1 MNWLLDNW
9 LTILGASSV
18 LGAPLAY
25 IFGGRDAQKKQLKK
39 DDVDIKSA
47 EVDYASKIS
56 DLYEDMMNDIKTDR
70 DSIQTEKENLVVA
83 IKEEREYFRTQLDE
97 VRKQCNSIQDTLN
110 SVQLSWAREVEV
122 SQNWEK
128 LHRELSDKYANL
140 EAKYTSL
147 DKKYTTVETE
157 YDSLKKAHDKLKT
170 DFDKYKKDHKIDK
183 V

>member
-9 LTILGASSV
+9 LTILGASSA
-18 LGAPLAY
+18 LGAPFAY
-25 IFGGRDAQKKQLKK
+25 VFGGRQAQKKQLKK

-97 VRKQCNSIQDTLN
+97 VRTLVTTLQSQINSM
-110 SVQLSWAREVEV
+110 SVEYAKEIER

-128 LHRELSDKYANL
+128 LHRELGDRYNL
-140 EAKYTSL
+140 LQKEH
-147 DKKYTTVETE
+147 EE
-157 YDSLKKAHDKLKT
+157 LKTLYDKLKK
-170 DFDKYKKDHKIDK
+170 DFEAHKKKTM
-183 V
+183 

>member
-97 VRKQCNSIQDTLN
+97 VRKSVATTQDQLN
-110 SVQLSWAREVEV
+110 NLQLAYGKEIER
-122 SQNWEK
+122 SQTWEK
-128 LHRELSDKYANL
+128 LHRELGERYDLL
-140 EAKYTSL
+140 EK
-147 DKKYTTVETE
+147 E
-157 YDSLKKAHDKLKT
+157 YFELKDLYDKLKK
-170 DFDKYKKDHKIDK
+170 DFEKYKRENK
-183 V
+183 